1 MNVDAKCVNGACVR
15 RKGRA
20 LADPVLVEYH
30 ARVIRRVRLNRWRAA
45 CVFSEKIGEDRVVKD
60 KSGVRRCRRES
71 RRLYLLHAGKMTVGV

>member
-1 MNVDAKCVNGACVR
+1 MNIHPKCMNGARV
-15 RKGRA
+15 GNNSGA
-20 LADPVLVEYH
+20 PTDPVLVEYH
-30 ARVIRRVRLNRWRAA
+30 ARVICRVRLNRWRAA